1 VNNLPKL
8 DIKQHAIWNQTCNP
22 QHCFVCVTSRLTNVT
37 TRSSKYR
44 LSITLPPTG
53 ERSIVMTMSV
63 CLSVCL
69 SASIPPELHV
79 RSFVHAT
86 YVRGSV
92 LLWRRLR
99 YVMYFRLYRWRHV
112 CIYIYWPGLGDAIL
126 TQQGMAWIYQRG
138 VYSRWFAR
146 GNTGWGVESDIYDCL
161 VLRSSGW

>member
-1 VNNLPKL
+1 MWTTCPSLILNSTLYG
-8 DIKQHAIWNQTCNP
+8 IKRAT
-22 QHCFVCVTSRLTNVT
+22 
-37 TRSSKYR
+37 
-44 LSITLPPTG
+44 LSIALFMWLHASPMLLR
-53 ERSIVMTMSV
+53 EVVSIGCRLLCHRQESGILWWP

-138 VYSRWFAR
+138 VYSRWLAR
-146 GNTGWGVESDIYDCL
+146 GNTGWGAESDIYDCL